1 MFLPATMY
9 KHKGCC
15 SWNTIHHSSAV
26 CSNNA
31 ETSNAAVGTLCPLIM
46 LCSFVFK
53 DVRNYRM
60 FCLSIYHSFSTLPWL
75 NFRKQ
80 TKPVPSTLKKSLTV
94 WRNYPLTFMYIWMY
108 LLRTCCVFQF
118 SSSSPETFIIPS
130 LVDNNN
136 MFITHSRRIS
146 PKNPSESLPLLVNPL
161 FARKNSIT
169 PGFHS
174 MRCDQKVHIFVR
186 KTLDGRAFH
195 L

>member
-9 KHKGCC
+9 QHKGCC

-60 FCLSIYHSFSTLPWL
+60 FLSIIVSFLFNIAMLEFQETNKTCDFCPQKGFNRLEKLPSYFDVYL
-75 NFRKQ
+75 DVFSNLHHLHP
-80 TKPVPSTLKKSLTV
+80 KP
-94 WRNYPLTFMYIWMY
+94 
-108 LLRTCCVFQF
+108 
-118 SSSSPETFIIPS
+118 SSFFS

-136 MFITHSRRIS
+136 IFITHSSRIS

-174 MRCDQKVHIFVR
+174 MRCDQKVHISVR
-186 KTLDGRAFH
+186 KTLNGRAFH

>member
-15 SWNTIHHSSAV
+15 SWNTIHHSSVV

-46 LCSFVFK
+46 LCSSVFM
-53 DVRNYRM
+53 DVRKYRM
-60 FCLSIYHSFSTLPWL
+60 FLSIIISFLFNIAMLEFQET
-75 NFRKQ
+75 NK
-80 TKPVPSTLKKSLTV
+80 TALTV
-94 WRNYPLTFMYIWMY
+94 WRNYPLTLMYIWMY
-108 LLRTCCVFQF
+108 LLRKCCVFQS

-136 MFITHSRRIS
+136 IFITHSRRIS

-169 PGFHS
+169 PEFHS
-174 MRCDQKVHIFVR
+174 MRCDQKVHISVR
-186 KTLDGRAFH
+186 KTLYGRAFH

>member
-60 FCLSIYHSFSTLPWL
+60 FCLSIYHSFQHCHDWISGNKPNLCRLPLKRAWQFGETTLLLSCIFGCIYCEHVVSSSFHHLHPKRSSSLPWL
-75 NFRKQ
+75 
-80 TKPVPSTLKKSLTV
+80 TTT
-94 WRNYPLTFMYIWMY
+94 
-108 LLRTCCVFQF
+108 TC
-118 SSSSPETFIIPS
+118 SSPIPAES
-130 LVDNNN
+130 
-136 MFITHSRRIS
+136 HPRIHL
-146 PKNPSESLPLLVNPL
+146 NL
-161 FARKNSIT
+161 
-169 PGFHS
+169 FHS
-174 MRCDQKVHIFVR
+174 W
-186 KTLDGRAFH
+186 
-195 L
+195 

>member
-9 KHKGCC
+9 QHKGCC

-53 DVRNYRM
+53 DVRNCGM
-60 FCLSIYHSFSTLPWL
+60 
-75 NFRKQ
+75 
-80 TKPVPSTLKKSLTV
+80 
-94 WRNYPLTFMYIWMY
+94 
-108 LLRTCCVFQF
+108 F
-118 SSSSPETFIIPS
+118 SSIIPFQHCHAWISGNKPNLWLLPSKGLLQFGETTLLLWCIFGCIYCENVVFSNLHHLHPKPSSFPS

-136 MFITHSRRIS
+136 IFITHSSRIS

-174 MRCDQKVHIFVR
+174 MRCDQKVHISAR
-186 KTLDGRAFH
+186 KTLNGRAFH